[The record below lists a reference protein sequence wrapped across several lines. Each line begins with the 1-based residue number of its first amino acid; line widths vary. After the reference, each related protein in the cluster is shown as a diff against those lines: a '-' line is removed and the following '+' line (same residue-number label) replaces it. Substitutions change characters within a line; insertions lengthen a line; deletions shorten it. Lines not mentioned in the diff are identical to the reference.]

1 MITWLVIL
9 VLICY
14 SVPNFIKIGSR
25 VRSLDAHDCRM
36 FNAPLLSNRRCH
48 GNRVMADTSG
58 TRWEAT
64 TLVSS
69 QSVDCLASYGI
80 SNIFQHGGRPPFW
93 IFKSLIFDHTTVIVV
108 LICRRV
114 PNVIKIGSRVRPPD
128 AHNCTMFMQRPSPWQ
143 PNREEHVGGMMGCD
157 HPSWVSVGLLLGEL
171 WHF

>member
-1 MITWLVIL
+1 VITWLVIL

-128 AHNCTMFMQRPSPWQ
+128 AHNCTIFNAPLLC
-143 PNREEHVGGMMGCD
+143 NRRCHGNRIMADRSGT
-157 HPSWVSVGLLLGEL
+157 W
-171 WHF
+171 